1 VFAHTKSEQL
11 CTIHITIILLGVENH
26 LIIKGA
32 TCGTEMAYPSGAQEF
47 IPCAFSGVSV
57 ARYGWYIAVQTL
69 YEQTL
74 SV

>member
-1 VFAHTKSEQL
+1 MFAHTKSEQL

-57 ARYGWYIAVQTL
+57 ARSLAFCVMFCRSL
-69 YEQTL
+69 FL
-74 SV
+74 VLL